1 MQEKQRIKP
10 KPSSVLRVLRAIMI
24 EPLIRAG
31 DAHHL
36 YAKVTS
42 WPDYRPEM
50 REEYWHESA
59 VDTDKLSDVELAE
72 LKMKQM
78 RAAAKARDID
88 DYLPAMRLARLI
100 YSNAHYLDHWRALIW
115 HAGGAS
121 YARIGLRLGCSHTAA
136 RNKILRCYELIEL
149 AARRDELGGEMG
161 EAERIKK
168 AFADDKKEVAA

>member
-1 MQEKQRIKP
+1 MTQKQQSKP
-10 KPSSVLRVLRAIMI
+10 KTSYVLRVLRAIMI
-24 EPLIRAG
+24 EPMIRAG

-50 REEYWHESA
+50 REEYWHENA
-59 VDTDKLSDVELAE
+59 PDADKLSDVELAE
-72 LKMKQM
+72 AKMKQM
-78 RAAAKARDID
+78 RRTARARDID

-100 YSNAHYLDHWRALIW
+100 YSNVHYLDHWRALIW

-121 YARIGLRLGCSHTAA
+121 YARIGRRLGCSHTAA
-136 RNKILRCYELIEL
+136 RNKILKCYELIEL
-149 AARRDELGGEMG
+149 AALRDEASEEMS

-168 AFADDKKEVAA
+168 AFAADRKQVAA